1 MATVMSFCVFMSLNR
16 WGDRLGGGLAE
27 VLVLSGGRQF
37 LVGAV
42 EQEFGGV
49 RPVEHAPV
57 GQGHVAGGADHRLQR
72 DGVERHH
79 AVGRSAERSRLPEL
93 LGHGRDAREVR
104 RGRKIMDALTEVQSA
119 VQRAVTVLVDV
130 IQRGVGGELG
140 IRVELPH
147 RDLAIVR
154 AEGTGRTDQAAGAA
168 DLGIRLGQQH
178 VVAGAVRT
186 EEVRQHVEH
195 AAQVFGHLRQGG
207 HLRLAV
213 LQRVVHHAEFG
224 VGKILDRPGLRL
236 HGLVDR
242 GKLLRR
248 GDDRLHVELPIATGE
263 TGTGQCGDDLAQLG
277 QRGLREVIDGTDG
290 GARRLHVTAD
300 HGHLLR
306 QRPQTA
312 ADILLGGGRLLLDV
326 AHVGQRLDHVVGG
339 TVLDDL
345 GRVNDIVEVRFGAH
359 RRLVQFESAEAGRRG
374 AHDQQ
379 QQHDEQRV
387 ANAMGFPGDRAC
399 V

>member
-1 MATVMSFCVFMSLNR
+1 
-16 WGDRLGGGLAE
+16 
-27 VLVLSGGRQF
+27 
-37 LVGAV
+37 
-42 EQEFGGV
+42 
-49 RPVEHAPV
+49 
-57 GQGHVAGGADHRLQR
+57 
-72 DGVERHH
+72 
-79 AVGRSAERSRLPEL
+79 
-93 LGHGRDAREVR
+93 
-104 RGRKIMDALTEVQSA
+104 MDALTEVQSA

-147 RDLAIVR
+147 RDLAVVR
-154 AEGTGRTDQAAGAA
+154 AEGTGRTDQAAGSA

-248 GDDRLHVELPIATGE
+248 SDDRLHVELPIATGE

-345 GRVNDIVEVRFGAH
+345 GRVDNIVEVRFGAH

-387 ANAMGFPGDRAC
+387 ANAMGCPGDRAC